1 MATIAEERAANAR
14 ARAEGYESAAHK
26 EAHANVG
33 ASAAGYANAVQ
44 QEIAANR
51 RAQAAG
57 FANAAEQEMDAN
69 RRSIAAGFTSAV
81 DQEIDANRRAREA
94 GFLNAADLETY
105 GAAGATRSTDP
116 FVDPRTVAPD
126 PIPEQ
131 FAIGT
136 ANNLRWNPNQPTRMP
151 AVPTGPRLP
160 SRYPVAPMGYPSGAS
175 YPNAQDAA
183 QGWAGEMGFNINPRG
198 GLLLRPWEAQSWQLS
213 GIDPS
218 LWDAP
223 FARSGFLGGG
233 GYPGGVPGIGGG
245 VLGPIGGGAGAG
257 GTKYPGVI
265 PGSDKEQDL
274 DAGRTHHPEMYDI
287 NDAWV
292 GAEGT
297 SYDDQGFEIDQQGR
311 RTGGYI
317 NDSLGIGNKILGW
330 MGADPA
336 EVQRTRA
343 IMADADMDVAA
354 SVGAATQ
361 GKYGTGGYQGT
372 GVNAQPSG
380 LLATNPYANNPYGS
394 FPTGQNPS
402 AHGARWEEIDPYG
415 IDAGG
420 TSGYDVAAGYRAYD
434 NAMNAA
440 ARRTAAAGGV
450 PWGSDY
456 ANRMGALSS
465 SNQAA
470 LDAAAFHASLTGM
483 PNLANIATAPTI
495 VSANPASVWGDY
507 MDEVETEAGGDGSA
521 GRGSFEG
528 MDAGYAGPR

>member
-1 MATIAEERAANAR
+1 MAIWGTSVSLPAGATVGGKTEAQIGVEIQAALNAGDKGKLESILGDLKGAGHSGSYNASQPFLNVIGRSESTGIVPDSAATSPAATIRYAAENQMLTTGETKAVLQGGAR
-14 ARAEGYESAAHK
+14 SQGEATQMAPLYEG
-26 EAHANVG
+26 
-33 ASAAGYANAVQ
+33 
-44 QEIAANR
+44 
-51 RAQAAG
+51 
-57 FANAAEQEMDAN
+57 AAEQTVQFPSPTPIGGA
-69 RRSIAAGFTSAV
+69 RTSPIGGT
-81 DQEIDANRRAREA
+81 QR
-94 GFLNAADLETY
+94 GFLN
-105 GAAGATRSTDP
+105 
-116 FVDPRTVAPD
+116 
-126 PIPEQ
+126 
-131 FAIGT
+131 
-136 ANNLRWNPNQPTRMP
+136 QPT
-151 AVPTGPRLP
+151 G
-160 SRYPVAPMGYPSGAS
+160 RYPVAPMGYPSGVS
-175 YPNAQDAA
+175 YPAAQDAA

-198 GLLLRPWEAQSWQLS
+198 GLLLRPWEAASWDLS
-213 GIDPS
+213 GIDPA

-223 FARSGFLGGG
+223 FARGGFLGGG
-233 GYPGGVPGIGGG
+233 GYPGGVPGGVPGGYPG
-245 VLGPIGGGAGAG
+245 TIPGPINTG
-257 GTKYPGVI
+257 GTTGTTTTDTSGNQWVMSPGGQWYPAD
-265 PGSDKEQDL
+265 SDYGQGL
-274 DAGRTHHPEMYDI
+274 LGNSRLFYDQHY
-287 NDAWV
+287 DSSGAYV

-297 SYDDQGFEIDQQGR
+297 SYDDQGFEIDRQGR

-495 VSANPASVWGDY
+495 VSANPA
-507 MDEVETEAGGDGSA
+507 
-521 GRGSFEG
+521 
-528 MDAGYAGPR
+528 